1 CFNME
6 HIEIAMFLIETPPT
20 AIFFCIPVCKITLSA
35 ASGRRSV
42 VQTDTLHQMAA
53 EFWQHPGLSAEH
65 K

>member
-1 CFNME
+1 
-6 HIEIAMFLIETPPT
+6 MFRIETPPT